1 MLGNGERRG
10 FLLGDGAG
18 VGKGRTIAGIIFE
31 NILNNRTKAIW
42 LSVSSDLIV
51 DTRRDMNDVG
61 INTNFNLINIKDMS
75 YKPIRET
82 RAVLFGTYRSL
93 VSKKRK
99 PAYGEYST
107 RLEQII
113 AWCGSNF
120 DGKSII
126 FVKQSFQKY
135 PLVSNDKRCACF

>member
-1 MLGNGERRG
+1 M
-10 FLLGDGAG
+10 LGDGAG
-18 VGKGRTIAGIIFE
+18 VGKGRTIAGIIYE

-61 INTNFNLINIKDMS
+61 INTNYNLINIKDMT
-75 YKPIRET
+75 YKPIREQ

-99 PAYGEYST
+99 PSQGEYAS

-120 DGKSII
+120 DGKVI
-126 FVKQSFQKY
+126 FVFKQSF
-135 PLVSNDKRCACF
+135 